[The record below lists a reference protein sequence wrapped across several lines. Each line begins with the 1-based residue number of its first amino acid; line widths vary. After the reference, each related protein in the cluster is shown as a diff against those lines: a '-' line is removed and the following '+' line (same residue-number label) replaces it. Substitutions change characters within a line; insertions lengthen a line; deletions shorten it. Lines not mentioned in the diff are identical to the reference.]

1 MQSAAGWST
10 HWHHWQSSSLAQ
22 EHAHS
27 RGTWI
32 WAHGT
37 LKCARYVLHGR
48 SRSLVQLHHRGT
60 SQGAPEINS
69 MLLVWAGA
77 LTCLGA
83 DHQSQATRQR
93 CFRFDLA
100 SERQRDLCICTLG
113 AEGGQSPVRRLLFT
127 PINYPSLD
135 LPLLR
140 RQEEKNTNCGRS
152 VFPRSITCRDQQ
164 IGAFLVSN
172 VLADVC
178 IDLQN
183 LFNKNKNQSSSSSL
197 SSSAAP
203 GAPPLA

>member
-100 SERQRDLCICTLG
+100 SERQRG
-113 AEGGQSPVRRLLFT
+113 ADQASRLPYEVSQSPAASSSHQWTVIRSFYLFQRQEKIRLLGICCPT
-127 PINYPSLD
+127 
-135 LPLLR
+135 
-140 RQEEKNTNCGRS
+140 QH
-152 VFPRSITCRDQQ
+152 
-164 IGAFLVSN
+164 
-172 VLADVC
+172 
-178 IDLQN
+178 
-183 LFNKNKNQSSSSSL
+183 
-197 SSSAAP
+197 
-203 GAPPLA
+203 